1 MTEEPKAR
9 RPYTPRMPIGQRREQ
24 LLDAALAII
33 VRDGYRAV
41 SIDAIA
47 REVDVTRPVVYNA
60 FDGLGRLLQALL
72 DRQEARAL
80 SQLLDTVSVIPPADA
95 TDRAAFLRGMITRL
109 AGMVAENSVTW
120 TPILLAT
127 VDTPD
132 VVRERID
139 RDRDLVRGR
148 FQDLVELMFGAEL
161 PAAVDT
167 GIVAQALLALSE
179 HFGRMILA
187 DPASVDA
194 DRLAATVAA
203 LLVPSGRMRTA
214 GADR

>member
-1 MTEEPKAR
+1 
-9 RPYTPRMPIGQRREQ
+9 
-24 LLDAALAII
+24 

-167 GIVAQALLALSE
+167 GIVAQALLALAE